1 MRIFYAAAT
10 SLNTAFESD
19 LLRNNLY
26 LSLIGLGHEIIEFDY
41 DLRETFKNI
50 DSTNPEQS
58 KFIRKNRL
66 KLSREMLGQI
76 KEAHEYKPIDLFFSY
91 FYDSCIFP
99 ETIDEIRKM
108 GIKTVNFSGSQELQ
122 LVKEISSHYDW
133 CLIPDKLSLEDY
145 KKIGATPVYCQQAV
159 NPVIYRPHDIPYEY
173 DVTFVGQASNR
184 RSEYIRYLLDQRID
198 VRVWGL
204 GWQNYS
210 ALGRI
215 KSLSDKGLKI
225 LISGVITEFLNFIE
239 SSFKKEKKSRI
250 KLPYRNTGPVLSDAK
265 MIKMFSQSKINL
277 GLSDTDITEG
287 ITSQTYLRDIEIP
300 MSGGFYMTQYTKGLE
315 EFFEIGKEIVCYVD
329 KKDMSDK
336 IKYYLRNDSVRETIR
351 QAGYERCL
359 KDHILHKR
367 FEAAFREMELVK

>member
-26 LSLIGLGHEIIEFDY
+26 LSLIGLGHEVIEFDY

-66 KLSREMLGQI
+66 KLSRELLGQI
-76 KEAHEYKPIDLFFSY
+76 KEAHEYKPVDLFFSY

-99 ETIDEIRKM
+99 ETIDEIKKM
-108 GIKTVNFSGSQELQ
+108 GIKTVNFNGFHQLH
-122 LVKEISSHYDW
+122 LVKEISPHYDW
-133 CLIPDKLSLEDY
+133 CLVPDKSSLEDY
-145 KKIGATPVYCQQAV
+145 KEIGAAPVYCQQAA
-159 NPVIYRPHDIPYEY
+159 NPVIYRSYDIPYEY
-173 DVTFVGQASNR
+173 DVTFVGQAYGSR
-184 RSEYIRYLLDQRID
+184 PEYIRYLLDQKID

-210 ALGRI
+210 AVGRI
-215 KSLSDKGLKI
+215 KSLSGRGLKT
-225 LISGVITEFLNFIE
+225 LLSGVIKEFLDFIE
-239 SSFKKEKKSRI
+239 SSFNKEKESRI
-250 KLPYRNTGPVLSDAK
+250 KLPYRKTGPVLSDTRMVK
-265 MIKMFSQSKINL
+265 VFNQSKINL
-277 GLSDTDITEG
+277 GFSDTTMDNER
-287 ITSQTYLRDIEIP
+287 SPQVCLRDIEIP
-300 MSGGFYMTQYTKGLE
+300 MSGGFYMTQYTKELE
-315 EFFEIGKEIVCYVD
+315 EFFEIGKEIVCYID

-336 IKYYLRNDSVRETIR
+336 VKYYLRNDSVRENIR

-359 KDHILHKR
+359 RDHTWHKR
-367 FEAAFREMELVK
+367 FEIAFKEMKLVK